1 MQKLYPEFNIP
12 VNGTEHE
19 GIWMENF
26 KILTMLVGPKGH
38 ATLNNL
44 VNLMQEFAGNH
55 AYYRK
60 LGYKDIIQRG
70 QVWVMS
76 RLKMAMDDFPNLHET
91 ITVQTW
97 VTNMVPTSN
106 RHGILFGEDGR
117 YLGSFSSV
125 WALLDLNI
133 RRPIRLLDFEVR
145 NREDLAAPCGLAG
158 KVAAE
163 AEYQQVLRFRAAYN
177 DMDMTA
183 HVNNAKYVEWMLND
197 YCHRN
202 AEQEAKTVEV
212 NYLGEIFADDEVAL
226 YLTETGGVHHYEVRR
241 GSDDKVACRGKLY

>member
-1 MQKLYPEFNIP
+1 MQKLYPEFQIP
-12 VNGTEHE
+12 TLGTEHE
-19 GIWMENF
+19 GIWMEQF

-55 AYYRK
+55 AYHRK

-76 RLKMAMDDFPNLHET
+76 RLKIAMDDFPDLHEN

-125 WALLDLNI
+125 WALLDLNL
-133 RRPIRLLDFEVR
+133 RRPVRLLDFEVR
-145 NREDLAAPCGLAG
+145 NREDLIAPCGLAA
-158 KVAAE
+158 KVPPQP
-163 AEYQQVLRFRAAYN
+163 EYHLVASFIAAYN

-197 YCHRN
+197 FCRRN
-202 AEQEAKTVEV
+202 PDYEAQNVEV
-212 NYLGEIFADDEVAL
+212 NYLGEIFADDEVNLHL
-226 YLTETGGVHHYEVRR
+226 YRQADIHHYEVRR
-241 GSDDKVACRGKLY
+241 GSDGKVACRGKLH